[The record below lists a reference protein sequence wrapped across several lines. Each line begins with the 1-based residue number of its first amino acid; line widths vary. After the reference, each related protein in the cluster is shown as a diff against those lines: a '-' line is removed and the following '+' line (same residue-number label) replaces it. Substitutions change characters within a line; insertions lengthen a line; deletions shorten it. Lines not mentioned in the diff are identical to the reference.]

1 MNAAFEPLA
10 AHALALVLTGLA
22 IAAAVG
28 ALMARSLVAMVLCLA
43 AVGALTASALLA
55 LSAGDAA
62 LAQALFAFALAPVIL
77 LAALLLSSR
86 AAKARRHPPWLA
98 IGAAIAAGA
107 AVLWAT
113 SDMTPVGGAMPAPDG
128 ALAPWLAP
136 LVFVAVAAAFGLLA
150 YGERGALEHSR
161 GLDE

>member
-1 MNAAFEPLA
+1 MVTLV
-10 AHALALVLTGLA
+10 AHVLALVLMGLA

-28 ALMARSLVAMVLCLA
+28 ALMARSLVAMVLCVA
-43 AVGALTASALLA
+43 AVGALSASALLA
-55 LSAGDAA
+55 LGAGDAA

-77 LAALLLSSR
+77 LAALLLSAR
-86 AAKARRHPPWLA
+86 AAKARRSVPLLT
-98 IGAAIAAGA
+98 IGAAVAAGV

-113 SDMTPVGGAMPAPDG
+113 ADMGPAPAAVPAPDG

-136 LVFVAVAAAFGLLA
+136 LVFVAVVSGFGLLA
-150 YGERGALEHSR
+150 YGERGALEHPS